1 MKSFDEFNAWM
12 QSAAEEFREER
23 SEAIIRKWKA
33 RQYLDL
39 AAEVAASLRANEY
52 LTTDELKLIRETVD
66 AMAIEKRDKI
76 IAEALIDL
84 AGERAE

>member
-12 QSAAEEFREER
+12 QSAAEEFRAER

-66 AMAIEKRDKI
+66 AMAIEKRDTI
-76 IAEALIDL
+76 IREALIDQ